1 MWEKMRKLIDGTTVS
16 ELHEPVSLI
25 VKTKCPHKYLLM
37 DLETDETYRGT
48 DSNQPGSHWVKI
60 DNSFMNEFKKLN
72 PTPAATSVNIRE
84 ILDAVDD
91 LLKL

>member
-1 MWEKMRKLIDGTTVS
+1 MRKLIDGTTVS
-16 ELHEPVSLI
+16 ELPEPVLLI
-25 VKTKCPHKYLLM
+25 VKTRCPHKYLLI

-72 PTPAATSVNIRE
+72 PKPANATFNVQE